1 MAITP
6 ITKKRILYSD
16 FGRDM
21 AKHPL
26 TDDLVRNTN
35 ENAVKQS
42 LRNLVL
48 TDKFE
53 RPFQPN
59 IGCGVRAMLFDNA
72 NQHNIA
78 LAKESILSVIKAHE
92 PRVRIIKVDIQP
104 ILNSEGNTLN
114 SRGTISRPNIGDDNA
129 VVITIDFY
137 LINSSEPTSVDII
150 LNRIR

>member
-59 IGCGVRAMLFDNA
+59 IGCGVRAMLFENA

-78 LAKESILSVIKAHE
+78 LVKESIFSVIKAYE
-92 PRVRIIKVDIQP
+92 PRVRIVKVDIQP
-104 ILNSEGNTLN
+104 MMDYEGKLIK
-114 SRGTISRPNIGDDNA
+114 SNIGDNNSML
-129 VVITIDFY
+129 ITINFY